1 MGIIEIGSTEMQHYQ
16 LVGEEKR
23 ECALSATAL
32 LSETIAV
39 EDAKMIS
46 KSKGWSH
53 DGQGR

>member
-1 MGIIEIGSTEMQHYQ
+1 MQHYQ
-16 LVGEEKR
+16 LVEHGKAR
-23 ECALSATAL
+23 VRSAIAL

-46 KSKGWSH
+46 KSKEWSH